1 MMTFLAPAC
10 RCLEA
15 LAMSLK
21 SPVDSTTMSTPS
33 SFHGSAAGSLMAHTR
48 ISRPF
53 TKIASPLAT
62 TSAGSAP
69 CTESCF
75 NRWARVLASA
85 RSLTPT
91 ISISLAPSAV
101 RKNTRPIRP
110 KPLTPTRILMK
121 GSLWEER
128 KPSPLGSRK
137 CGQSIGDSQHA
148 GNCDDPDPRRPRSP
162 QGPRTFGHGRA
173 SGHHVVHHDH
183 VTTGDLGPGLEGPLD
198 IGPALPRPQ
207 VALRLGVAQ
216 PCEPAGPDGHAE
228 TGGQAFGQQS
238 RLVEAPLALTWP
250 PQGDGDQGGH
260 IAGQR
265 RPLLADQLRQRTG
278 QRPLAPELER
288 VDRVA
293 DH

>member
-121 GSLWEER
+121 GSLWDER
-128 KPSPLGSRK
+128 KPSPPGSRK
-137 CGQSIGDSQHA
+137 YRQSIGDSQDA
-148 GNCDDPDPRRPRSP
+148 GNCDHPDACRPGRSQRPRALGYGGAGG
-162 QGPRTFGHGRA
+162 Q
-173 SGHHVVHHDH
+173 HVVHHHH
-183 VTTGDLGPGLEGPLD
+183 VTPGHVGTRREGPAHV
-198 IGPALPRPQ
+198 GPALGRPE
-207 VALRLGVAQ
+207 VALGLSVAQ
-216 PCEPAGPDGHAE
+216 PREPAGPDGHAKI
-228 TGGQAFGQQS
+228 GGQALGHECC
-238 RLVEAPLALTWP
+238 LIEPPLALARPT
-250 PQGDGDQGGH
+250 QRHGDQGGH
-260 IAGQR
+260 VPRQR
-265 RPLLADQLRQRTG
+265 RPLLADELGQRTG

-288 VDRVA
+288 VD
-293 DH
+293 

>member
-137 CGQSIGDSQHA
+137 YGQSIGDSQHA
-148 GNCDDPDPRRPRSP
+148 GNCDDPDTRGPGCPQRPSALR
-162 QGPRTFGHGRA
+162 HGRP
-173 SGHHVVHHDH
+173 GGQHVVHHHH
-183 VTTGDLGPGLEGPLD
+183 VTPGHLRPGLERPADVGPTL
-198 IGPALPRPQ
+198 GRPE
-207 VALRLGVAQ
+207 VALRPGVA
-216 PCEPAGPDGHAE
+216 
-228 TGGQAFGQQS
+228 
-238 RLVEAPLALTWP
+238 
-250 PQGDGDQGGH
+250 
-260 IAGQR
+260 
-265 RPLLADQLRQRTG
+265 
-278 QRPLAPELER
+278 
-288 VDRVA
+288 
-293 DH
+293 